1 MAYMNR
7 FNLSD
12 EHRRNELIRIVE
24 HSVES
29 ALAESLTSYCTI
41 KGTDEDCLS
50 RQSFLYILEKDKTS
64 TENKRKT
71 LKLFHLFSLD

>member
-29 ALAESLTSYCTI
+29 ALAESRTSYCTI
-41 KGTDEDCLS
+41 KGTDEDCL
-50 RQSFLYILEKDKTS
+50 FEAV
-64 TENKRKT
+64 
-71 LKLFHLFSLD
+71 LFVYLRASCQE

>member
-1 MAYMNR
+1 MAYTNR

-29 ALAESLTSYCTI
+29 ALAESRTSYCTI

-50 RQSFLYILEKDKTS
+50 RQSFLYILEHPARNEGRAMHRNMK
-64 TENKRKT
+64 
-71 LKLFHLFSLD
+71 